1 MFPGTGCVLDGSHMN
16 SIDFT
21 LAVIDLA
28 VERGFEID
36 HEQYNKDREWMN
48 SVEDIKYLEAD
59 QDSIDRMYEIM
70 DALDWT
76 YDEALEY
83 LNEIDLHRGYVW
95 VVDEQSLFR
104 EEPDSEASNTP

>member
-1 MFPGTGCVLDGSHMN
+1 MFPGTGCVIDGSHMN

-48 SVEDIKYLEAD
+48 SEEDDEDLYLD
-59 QDSIDRMYEIM
+59 ILN
-70 DALDWT
+70 ALDWT

>member
-1 MFPGTGCVLDGSHMN
+1 MPENPVEIGCYIDGSHMN

-21 LAVIDLA
+21 LAVIDFA
-28 VERGFEID
+28 VSRGFEID
-36 HEQYNKDREWMN
+36 QEQYRKDIDWIG
-48 SVEDIKYLEAD
+48 SVSDVKYLEAD
-59 QDSIDRMYEIM
+59 QESIDRMYEIM

-95 VVDEQSLFR
+95 VIDEQSLFR
-104 EEPDSEASNTP
+104 EKSDD

>member
-1 MFPGTGCVLDGSHMN
+1 MFPGTGCVIDGSHMN

-28 VERGFEID
+28 VDAGFEID

-48 SVEDIKYLEAD
+48 SEEDDEDLYLD
-59 QDSIDRMYEIM
+59 ILN
-70 DALDWT
+70 ALDWT
-76 YDEALEY
+76 YDEALDY

-95 VVDEQSLFR
+95 VIDEQSLFR
-104 EEPDSEASNTP
+104 ESDD